1 MEGGYPIYV
10 LIQKLQFQKTNCLLN
25 QIILNL
31 DLLNLKNKLKLI
43 KMKNFI
49 IFILMICSSIIY
61 SQDMKVKWEDKD
73 GREFS
78 IRVMSGEFE
87 YSMIPGDDI
96 SYDFMGEKVV
106 KIGSVKIRYD
116 FTGNKVIQIGSVKI
130 QYDFMGNKITKVGGL
145 TINYDFMGEKV
156 TGTRGRV
163 MN

>member
-1 MEGGYPIYV
+1 
-10 LIQKLQFQKTNCLLN
+10 
-25 QIILNL
+25 
-31 DLLNLKNKLKLI
+31 
-43 KMKNFI
+43 
-49 IFILMICSSIIY
+49 MICSSIIY

-96 SYDFMGEKVV
+96 SYDFMG
-106 KIGSVKIRYD
+106 D
-116 FTGNKVIQIGSVKI
+116 KVIQIGSVKI